1 MFRRISILII
11 ALMTIVSV
19 DATAQKKKKWKAPK
33 NPQKEAIKKEEQEA
47 KQLDKDIK
55 RLKKEHR
62 KLQGKK
68 TAKRMKKNRKRSD
81 RHAHNKKDPFLH
93 RLFNKKKDKKVK
105 EKNSR

>member
-1 MFRRISILII
+1 MLRRISILII
-11 ALMTIVSV
+11 VFSTFISV
-19 DATAQKKKKWKAPK
+19 DALAQKKKFKPPK
-33 NPQKEAIKKEEQEA
+33 DPQAEAIKKEEQEA

-81 RHAHNKKDPFLH
+81 RHAHHKKDPFLQ
-93 RLFNKKKDKKVK
+93 RLFNKKNDKKI
-105 EKNSR
+105 KNKD